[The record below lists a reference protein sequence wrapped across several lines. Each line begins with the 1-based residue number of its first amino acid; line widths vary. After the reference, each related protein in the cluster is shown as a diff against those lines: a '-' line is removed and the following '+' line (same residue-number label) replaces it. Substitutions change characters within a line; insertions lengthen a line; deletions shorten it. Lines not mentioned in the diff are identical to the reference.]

1 MELRQYLTYER
12 LLEGLPT
19 EEMNKERLE
28 HLLASQ
34 RNQSYRAAPNLI
46 TPVEKTIE
54 YAREKPYPFGKPAAL
69 PGVTCIGRF
78 ESLEPARDQNCDL
91 SGLVVIW
98 FQDEFALPI
107 DASVLDQIRE
117 IDWEKHAADFEY

>member
-1 MELRQYLTYER
+1 LTYEG

-19 EEMNKERLE
+19 EEMNKEMLE

-34 RNQSYRAAPNLI
+34 RDQSYRRAPYLI
-46 TPVEKTIE
+46 TPTEKRIE
-54 YAREKPYPFGKPAAL
+54 YPLEKPYPFGKPSAL
-69 PGVTCIGRF
+69 PDVTCIGRF
-78 ESLEPARDQNCDL
+78 ESLAPARDQECDL

-107 DASVLDQIRE
+107 DSSVLDHIRA
-117 IDWEKHAADFEY
+117 IDWETHAADFKY